1 MQNEKMNLISP
12 DHLLLIRNEGTFAIH
27 QNGYVIV
34 DLFECVG
41 KADITYSSEMS
52 QIDKKNA
59 RQLDVLGIAGQNH
72 ALRVESQ

>member
-52 QIDKKNA
+52 
-59 RQLDVLGIAGQNH
+59 
-72 ALRVESQ
+72 